1 MIERD
6 FLTATFA
13 IKKRGQK
20 KKDGTFCTQCLKS
33 ACLVFILKI
42 TFFKLLKCTVAKPPI
57 CCSCFCYEQL
67 NKNVKCGKEY
77 FTLNVSNIVLV
88 IFKSFITFC
97 WEKKRIKKKSHIK
110 SQSQYFGK
118 NIAIRLFSQIVQ
130 PYRYAHV
137 YILAIIQMYNTL
149 GPAVT

>member
-13 IKKRGQK
+13 IKKRGHK
-20 KKDGTFCTQCLKS
+20 MVVHFAQCLKS

-42 TFFKLLKCTVAKPPI
+42 TLFKLLKCTVAKPPI
-57 CCSCFCYEQL
+57 CCSCFCNEQF

-88 IFKSFITFC
+88 ILKSFITIC
-97 WEKKRIKKKSHIK
+97 WEKNCILNRNRNIGGKKSELDYFPK
-110 SQSQYFGK
+110 SFSPNA
-118 NIAIRLFSQIVQ
+118 NIR
-130 PYRYAHV
+130 
-137 YILAIIQMYNTL
+137 
-149 GPAVT
+149 

>member
-13 IKKRGQK
+13 IKNVVK
-20 KKDGTFCTQCLKS
+20 KKKHCLKS
-33 ACLVFILKI
+33 ACLVFIPTM

-57 CCSCFCYEQL
+57 CCSCFCNEQL
-67 NKNVKCGKEY
+67 NKNVKCVKEY
-77 FTLNVSNIVLV
+77 FTVNVSNIVLV

-97 WEKKRIKKKSHIK
+97 LGKKRIKIKSHIE

-118 NIAIRLFSQIVQ
+118 KSQLDYFPQSFSPSGQECSC
-130 PYRYAHV
+130 P
-137 YILAIIQMYNTL
+137 L
-149 GPAVT
+149 GLNDLGK

>member
-1 MIERD
+1 MIRRPPRSTL
-6 FLTATFA
+6 FPYTTLF
-13 IKKRGQK
+13 RS
-20 KKDGTFCTQCLKS
+20 LKM
-33 ACLVFILKI
+33 

-57 CCSCFCYEQL
+57 CCSCFCNEQL

-97 WEKKRIKKKSHIK
+97 WEKKRIQKKSHIE

-118 NIAIRLFSQIVQ
+118 KSQLDYFPKSFS
-130 PYRYAHV
+130 PNPDYLLCT
-137 YILAIIQMYNTL
+137 ILMII
-149 GPAVT
+149 

>member
-1 MIERD
+1 MIAGD

-13 IKKRGQK
+13 IKKRGL
-20 KKDGTFCTQCLKS
+20 KDGTFCTQCLKS

-42 TFFKLLKCTVAKPPI
+42 TFLKLLKCTVAKSPI
-57 CCSCFCYEQL
+57 CCSRFCNEQL

-77 FTLNVSNIVLV
+77 FTLNVSNIVLLC

-97 WEKKRIKKKSHIK
+97 WGKKEDTKKKSHIK

-118 NIAIRLFSQIVQ
+118 KSELDYFPKSFSPTGRKQQ
-130 PYRYAHV
+130 R
-137 YILAIIQMYNTL
+137 MR
-149 GPAVT
+149 

>member
-13 IKKRGQK
+13 IKKRGHK
-20 KKDGTFCTQCLKS
+20 KNNNFNNFFKMVNFAQCLKS
-33 ACLVFILKI
+33 ACLVFILNI

-57 CCSCFCYEQL
+57 CCSCFCNEQL

-97 WEKKRIKKKSHIK
+97 WEKKRIKKKS
-110 SQSQYFGK
+110 
-118 NIAIRLFSQIVQ
+118 
-130 PYRYAHV
+130 
-137 YILAIIQMYNTL
+137 
-149 GPAVT
+149 

>member
-6 FLTATFA
+6 FLTTTFA
-13 IKKRGQK
+13 
-20 KKDGTFCTQCLKS
+20 LPS
-33 ACLVFILKI
+33 ACLVFILKM

-57 CCSCFCYEQL
+57 CCSCFCNEQL
-67 NKNVKCGKEY
+67 NKNVKCGKVY

-97 WEKKRIKKKSHIK
+97 WEKKRIKKKSHIE

-118 NIAIRLFSQIVQ
+118 KSQLDYFPKSFSPSKRAGMYFYSVSRLVCSF
-130 PYRYAHV
+130 
-137 YILAIIQMYNTL
+137 M
-149 GPAVT
+149 

>member
-6 FLTATFA
+6 FL
-13 IKKRGQK
+13 K
-20 KKDGTFCTQCLKS
+20 KKKS
-33 ACLVFILKI
+33 ACLVFILKM

-57 CCSCFCYEQL
+57 CCSCFCNEQL

-77 FTLNVSNIVLV
+77 FTLNVSNIVL
-88 IFKSFITFC
+88 FILKAYIRFC

-118 NIAIRLFSQIVQ
+118 KSQLDYFPKSFS
-130 PYRYAHV
+130 P
-137 YILAIIQMYNTL
+137 TL
-149 GPAVT
+149 EPSICLVSYCLLLNPAYVL